1 MYNDAA
7 KGGAM
12 KRSLSTFAFL
22 AIVLLG
28 CGLLTKATQGGTT
41 QPGTT
46 VKAGVTNKPGATQ
59 EPTKKATLPAATNTA
74 CNELSFY
81 LNPDLASKIKCE
93 TVPESGGADAMPF
106 NTNPQYT
113 KVSLVGYPLT
123 GRMMQPV
130 ISVFPVQ
137 RYTELLPDVVNPDV
151 SALQALI
158 AGGAPSSSDIPILP
172 VQNARQLFLAQF
184 AVLQFQNGSGV
195 GYVTQY
201 AQAYVPINNHELFFS
216 FQGLTSDGAYWI
228 SIILPISH
236 PSLWETEGDPTN
248 SIWTTINDN
257 PDAYYS
263 QMAADLN
270 EKLPRS
276 YVPTI
281 LLLDA
286 LIKSI
291 TIQP

>member
-1 MYNDAA
+1 
-7 KGGAM
+7 M

-22 AIVLLG
+22 GFVLLG
-28 CGLLTKATQGGTT
+28 CSLFSKATQTGTI
-41 QPGTT
+41 QPGAT
-46 VKAGVTNKPGATQ
+46 VKAGGTLGPTAKATLPAAGGTN
-59 EPTKKATLPAATNTA
+59 EPTVKATLPAATNTS
-74 CNELSFY
+74 CKELSFF

-106 NTNPQYT
+106 NTYPQYT

-130 ISVFPVQ
+130 ISVLPIQ
-137 RYTELLPDVVNPDV
+137 PYIELLPDVVNPDV

-158 AGGAPSSSDIPILP
+158 AGGAPGSSDLPILP
-172 VQNARQLFLAQF
+172 VQNAHQLFLAQY
-184 AVLQFQNGSGV
+184 AVLQFQSGSGV
-195 GYVTQY
+195 GYITQY

-216 FQGLTSDGAYWI
+216 FQGITSDGKYWV
-228 SIILPISH
+228 SIIVPISH
-236 PSLWETEGDPTN
+236 PSLWENEGDPSNT
-248 SIWTTINDN
+248 IWTTINDN

-276 YVPTI
+276 FVPTI
-281 LLLDA
+281 LLLDT

-291 TIQP
+291 SIQP

>member
-1 MYNDAA
+1 
-7 KGGAM
+7 M

-28 CGLLTKATQGGTT
+28 CGLLTKATQSGTA
-41 QPGTT
+41 QPGATE
-46 VKAGVTNKPGATQ
+46 KPGVTKKASVTEKAGATQ
-59 EPTKKATLPAATNTA
+59 EPTKKATLPAATNTS

-81 LNPDLASKIKCE
+81 LNPDLASSIKCE

-113 KVSLVGYPLT
+113 KVSLVGYPLK

-137 RYTELLPDVVNPDV
+137 RYIELLPDVVNPDV
-151 SALQALI
+151 SALQELI
-158 AGGAPSSSDIPILP
+158 AGGTPGSNDIPILP
-172 VQNARQLFLAQF
+172 LQNARQLFLAQF
-184 AVLQFQNGSGV
+184 AVLQFQSGSGV

-216 FQGLTSDGAYWI
+216 FQGLTSDGKYWI
-228 SIILPISH
+228 SIIVPISH
-236 PSLWETEGDPTN
+236 PSLWEAEGDPNNT
-248 SIWTTINDN
+248 IWTTINDN

-263 QMAADLN
+263 HIAEGLN
-270 EKLPRS
+270 AQLPRS
-276 YVPTI
+276 FVPTI
-281 LLLDA
+281 VLLDA

>member
-1 MYNDAA
+1 
-7 KGGAM
+7 M

-28 CGLLTKATQGGTT
+28 CSIFSKATQVGTIRPGETVKPGGTL
-41 QPGTT
+41 G
-46 VKAGVTNKPGATQ
+46 
-59 EPTKKATLPAATNTA
+59 PTAKATLPAATNTS
-74 CNELSFY
+74 CKELSFF

-106 NTNPQYT
+106 NTYPQYT

-137 RYTELLPDVVNPDV
+137 RFIELLPDVVNPDV

-158 AGGAPSSSDIPILP
+158 AGGAPGTNDLPILP
-172 VQNARQLFLAQF
+172 VQNAHQLFLAQY
-184 AVLQFQNGSGV
+184 AVLQFQSGSGV
-195 GYVTQY
+195 GYITQY

-216 FQGLTSDGAYWI
+216 FQGMTTDGKYWI
-228 SIILPISH
+228 SIILAISH
-236 PSLWETEGDPTN
+236 PSLWENEGDPSNT
-248 SIWTTINDN
+248 IWTTINDN

-276 YVPTI
+276 FVPTI
-281 LLLDA
+281 LLLDT

-291 TIQP
+291 SIQP